1 MNVKTAKNIRIIDFL
16 NALGYQPQR
25 TVRDNHFY
33 LSPFRTEK
41 TASMKVDDKLNLWY
55 DHGSAQGGTI
65 IDLVIAMQKARTVS
79 DVLTFLKGLNL
90 KIDSIFND
98 KREKIGYQM
107 TTIQSSVNI
116 EKIQSL
122 QDSKLSHYLQ
132 QRSINIDTARKYL
145 HEIHYSVDDR
155 KYKALGWL
163 NNNGGYHLRS
173 EFFKGC
179 TSQGISIVKAID
191 SNRERRI
198 CMVYEGML
206 DFLSHLTLKNEKEFK
221 IDCVILNSLSNL
233 NKAIEWIKENKLTPS
248 LLLDND
254 TAGQKA
260 TSKFKEEF
268 LEAEDFSVTYSDH
281 KDLNDYLKSKN
292 NLKNNFA
299 NDVDEN
305 RNSEQTNNYRRKR

>member
-1 MNVKTAKNIRIIDFL
+1 MNTKTAKNIRIIDFL

-33 LSPFRTEK
+33 LSPLRTER

-65 IDLVIAMQKARTVS
+65 IDLVIAMQKARTIS
-79 DVLTFLKGLNL
+79 EALTFLKGLNL
-90 KIDSIFND
+90 KTDSIFND

-107 TTIQSSVNI
+107 TTRQSSVNI
-116 EKIQSL
+116 EKIQFL
-122 QDSKLSHYLQ
+122 QDLKLLKYLQ
-132 QRSINIDTARKYL
+132 ERKINVDTAGKYL
-145 HEIHYSVDDR
+145 QEIHYSVGDR

-163 NNNGGYHLRS
+163 SNNGGYHLRS

-179 TSQGISIVKAID
+179 TSQDISVIKGAD
-191 SNRERRI
+191 SNQENKI
-198 CMVYEGML
+198 CLVYEGMF
-206 DFLSHLTLKNEKEFK
+206 DFLSHLTLKNEKQFK
-221 IDCVILNSLSNL
+221 VDCVILNSLSNL
-233 NKAIEWIKENKLTPS
+233 NKALEWIKENKLTPS

-260 TSKFKEEF
+260 TSKLLEEF
-268 LEAEDFSVTYSDH
+268 PNAEDFSVTYSDY

-305 RNSEQTNNYRRKR
+305 RNPEQTNTYRRKR

>member
-1 MNVKTAKNIRIIDFL
+1 MNTKTAKNIRIIDFL

-98 KREKIGYQM
+98 KREKIGNQN
-107 TTIQSSVNI
+107 TKRESSIKI

-122 QDSKLSHYLQ
+122 QDSKLLHYLQ
-132 QRSINIDTARKYL
+132 ERNINIDTARKYL
-145 HEIHYSVDDR
+145 QEIHYSIDDR
-155 KYKALGWL
+155 KYTALGWFS
-163 NNNGGYHLRS
+163 NNEGYHLRS

-179 TSQGISIVKAID
+179 TSQDISVVEGSGANQENK
-191 SNRERRI
+191 I

-206 DFLSHLTLKNEKEFK
+206 DFLSHLTLKNEQQFK
-221 IDCVILNSLSNL
+221 VDCVILNSLSNL
-233 NKAIEWIKENKLTPS
+233 NKATKWIKENKLTPS

-260 TSKFKEEF
+260 TSRLMEEF
-268 LEAEDFSVTYSDH
+268 PEAEDFSVTYPDH
-281 KDLNDYLKSKN
+281 KDLNDYLKSRSD
-292 NLKNNFA
+292 LKNILGSN
-299 NDVDEN
+299 VDES
-305 RNSEQTNNYRRKR
+305 RNPEQTNTYRRKR

>member
-1 MNVKTAKNIRIIDFL
+1 MNIKTAKNIRIIDFL
-16 NALGYQPQR
+16 NALGYQHQR
-25 TVRDNHFY
+25 TFRDNHFY
-33 LSPFRTEK
+33 LSPLRTEK
-41 TASMKVDDKLNLWY
+41 TASMKVDNKLNLWY

-79 DVLTFLKGLNL
+79 EALTFLKGLNL

-107 TTIQSSVNI
+107 TTRESSVNI
-116 EKIQSL
+116 DKIQSL
-122 QDSKLSHYLQ
+122 QDSKLLHYLQ

-163 NNNGGYHLRS
+163 NNKGGYHLRS

-179 TSQGISIVKAID
+179 TSQDVSIVKAID
-191 SNRERRI
+191 SNRENKI
-198 CMVYEGML
+198 CMVYEGMF

-221 IDCVILNSLSNL
+221 VDCIILNSLSNL
-233 NKAIEWIKENKLTPS
+233 NKVIEWIKENKLTPS

-254 TAGQKA
+254 TGGQKA
-260 TSKFKEEF
+260 TSKLMEEF
-268 LEAEDFSVTYSDH
+268 PEAKDFSVTYSDH
-281 KDLNDYLKSKN
+281 KDLNDYLKSKS
-292 NLKNNFA
+292 NLKNNWT

-305 RNSEQTNNYRRKR
+305 RNPEQTNTYRRKR

>member
-1 MNVKTAKNIRIIDFL
+1 MNIKTAKNIRIIDFL

-25 TVRDNHFY
+25 TFRDNHFY

-122 QDSKLSHYLQ
+122 QDSKLLHYLQ

-155 KYKALGWL
+155 KYTALGWL
-163 NNNGGYHLRS
+163 SNSGGYHLRS

-179 TSQGISIVKAID
+179 TSQDVSIVKAIN
-191 SNRERRI
+191 SNQERRI
-198 CMVYEGML
+198 CMVYEGMF
-206 DFLSHLTLKNEKEFK
+206 DFLSHLTLKNEKQFK
-221 IDCVILNSLSNL
+221 VDCVILNSLSNL
-233 NKAIEWIKENKLTPS
+233 NKALEWIKENKLTPS

-260 TSKFKEEF
+260 TSKLLEEF
-268 LEAEDFSVTYSDH
+268 PNAEDFSVTYSDY

-305 RNSEQTNNYRRKR
+305 RNPEQTNTYRRKR

>member
-1 MNVKTAKNIRIIDFL
+1 MNIKTAKNIRIIDFL

-25 TVRDNHFY
+25 TVRNNHFY
-33 LSPFRTEK
+33 LSPLRTER
-41 TASMKVDDKLNLWY
+41 TASMKVDDRLNLWY

-65 IDLVIAMQKARTVS
+65 IDLVIAMQKAGTVS
-79 DVLTFLKGLNL
+79 EALTFLKGLNL
-90 KIDSIFND
+90 NTDFVFND

-107 TTIQSSVNI
+107 ITKESSVNI
-116 EKIQSL
+116 EKIQFL
-122 QDSKLSHYLQ
+122 QDSKLLHYLQ
-132 QRSINIDTARKYL
+132 ERKINIDTARKYL
-145 HEIHYSVDDR
+145 QEIHYSVDDR

-179 TSQGISIVKAID
+179 TSQDISIVKAID

-198 CMVYEGML
+198 CIVYEGMF
-206 DFLSHLTLKNEKEFK
+206 DFLSHLTLKNEKQFK
-221 IDCVILNSLSNL
+221 VDCVILNSLSNL
-233 NKAIEWIKENKLTPS
+233 NKAIEWIEENKLTPS

-260 TSKFKEEF
+260 TSKLMEEF
-268 LEAEDFSVTYSDH
+268 SEAEDFSVTYSDY

-305 RNSEQTNNYRRKR
+305 RNSERTNNYRRKR